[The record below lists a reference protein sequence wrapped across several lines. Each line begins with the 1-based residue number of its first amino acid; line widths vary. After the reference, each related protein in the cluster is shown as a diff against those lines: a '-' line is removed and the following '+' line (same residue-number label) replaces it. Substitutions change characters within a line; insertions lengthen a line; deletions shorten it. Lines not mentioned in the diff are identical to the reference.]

1 MTDVSP
7 AATAAIIVEDIT
19 FDYPGRRA
27 LSGVSFC
34 ISHHSITALVGPNG
48 AGKTTLLRCLAALDL
63 PFSGRV
69 KILDIDTAIAP
80 REVHKRLG
88 YLADTYGLY
97 DGLTVRQSL
106 THAASLRALPRAEIP
121 ALVQRAAE
129 RLEIVDRLPATANT
143 LSRGLRQRLAI
154 AQAIIHNPPVLL
166 LDEPASG
173 LDPEARQELSALLRD
188 LQQGGMTIMV
198 SSHILAE
205 LEHYSTEMLILDK
218 GRVVDHSPVK
228 SHNVAAP
235 RTRRLVLE
243 LGGSSEGV
251 AAQLALEAEISKIN
265 ATSDGIEFQFSGDG
279 VAQAQ
284 LLKRLIMQGIAVRAL
299 WERRTSF
306 QDTYVAR
313 VRRERGKDA

>member
-1 MTDVSP
+1 MIDISSSS
-7 AATAAIIVEDIT
+7 AAAITVEDII

-27 LSGVSFC
+27 LAGVSFR
-34 ISHHSITALVGPNG
+34 IPRHSITALVGPNG

-63 PFSGRV
+63 PFSGRI
-69 KILDIDTAIAP
+69 KIWDVDTASAP

-88 YLADTYGLY
+88 YLADTYGLF

-106 THAASLRALPRAEIP
+106 IHAARLRALPQREI
-121 ALVQRAAE
+121 AARVQRAAA
-129 RLEIVDRLPATANT
+129 RLGIADRLAAPANT

-154 AQAIIHNPPVLL
+154 AQAIIHDPAVLL

-173 LDPEARQELSALLRD
+173 LDPEARQDLSALLRE
-188 LQQGGMTIMV
+188 LQQGGMTIIV

-205 LEHYSTEMLILDK
+205 LEDYSTEMLILDK
-218 GRVVDHSPVK
+218 GRVVDHTPIKGHSLT
-228 SHNVAAP
+228 AP
-235 RTRRLVLE
+235 QTRRLVLE
-243 LGGSSEGV
+243 LEGSSDGV
-251 AAQLALEAEISKIN
+251 AAKLALETEISKIN
-265 ATSDGIEFQFSGDG
+265 GTGDGIEFQFSGDG
-279 VAQAQ
+279 VAQAD

-313 VRRERGKDA
+313 VRRDRGEDA